1 MFVLLFY
8 FLEKMCR
15 ECFRRLAVCKCDK
28 CDVIMCQGCFDKVIY
43 FFFKRKN
50 RRCFEIME
58 VIKGRKKYWNI
69 FLNWKKA
76 LVTINE
82 NTQKILLNFLKQL
95 KRKTLNLFHG
105 I

>member
-1 MFVLLFY
+1 
-8 FLEKMCR
+8 
-15 ECFRRLAVCKCDK
+15 
-28 CDVIMCQGCFDKVIY
+28 MCQGCFDKVIY
-43 FFFKRKN
+43 IFFKRKN

-76 LVTINE
+76 LVSINE

-95 KRKTLNLFHG
+95 K
-105 I
+105 